1 MNERTRKI
9 EFRATE
15 HSQICVPFVVSS
27 RRRHRRQFHN
37 DRPPIVAASSAA
49 ASARFAA
56 VPAVDSAW
64 AVGLHS
70 KRDQRATKLATG
82 QPKKKPFL
90 CLLIDELVRPATFHG
105 RPVRCRPVRSPTRP
119 YI

>member
-82 QPKKKPFL
+82 QPKKNRFY
-90 CLLIDELVRPATFHG
+90 VF
-105 RPVRCRPVRSPTRP
+105 
-119 YI
+119 